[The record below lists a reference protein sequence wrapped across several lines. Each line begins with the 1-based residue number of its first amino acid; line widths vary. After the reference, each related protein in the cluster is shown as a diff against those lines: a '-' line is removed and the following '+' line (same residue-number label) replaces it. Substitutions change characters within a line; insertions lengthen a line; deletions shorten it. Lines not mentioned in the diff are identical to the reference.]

1 MTKNKPPSRRVIA
14 RSAESDPRDLRTP
27 PPTLAERAALAEKAN
42 FGPYSKHKKNP
53 SAYKLQPYA
62 GEDEDPTY
70 CDDDAKFMPDDMKRA
85 PELLVRG
92 IQAGLFGD
100 KTNKGDP
107 SLLWTVDDNGWIYEA
122 RITNPGYGGYH
133 AYPVLRHEA
142 IARKVL
148 ARYRDYVEN
157 ADKPELK
164 ASLKNA
170 ESRYA

>member
-70 CDDDAKFMPDDMKRA
+70 TGEVNRTVEYVKR
-85 PELLVRG
+85 
-92 IQAGLFGD
+92 GD
-100 KTNKGDP
+100 KYAPTTP
-107 SLLWTVDDNGWIYEA
+107 IDDL
-122 RITNPGYGGYH
+122 
-133 AYPVLRHEA
+133 PVC
-142 IARKVL
+142 
-148 ARYRDYVEN
+148 
-157 ADKPELK
+157 
-164 ASLKNA
+164 
-170 ESRYA
+170 